1 LFAIQQSFLRVR
13 TLFPCYTRLTN
24 YDIVYLYPLP
34 GDSPYFVM
42 QSDVSLTNIIID
54 DQLLATVY
62 GLSVC
67 VNNKF
72 SPNFDHFSKLV
83 IHHYAHT
90 YFESWTT

>member
-1 LFAIQQSFLRVR
+1 
-13 TLFPCYTRLTN
+13 
-24 YDIVYLYPLP
+24 
-34 GDSPYFVM
+34 M

-72 SPNFDHFSKLV
+72 SPNFDHFSKFV